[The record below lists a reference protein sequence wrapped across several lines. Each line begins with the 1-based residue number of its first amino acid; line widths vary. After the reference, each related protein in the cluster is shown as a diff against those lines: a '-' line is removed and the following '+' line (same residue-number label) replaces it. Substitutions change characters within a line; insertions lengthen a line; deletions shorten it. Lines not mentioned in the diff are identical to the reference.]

1 MIVHSRLKDE
11 IISPSYHILY
21 QAKWVK
27 MISESPLDIYIT
39 HNTFNN
45 APIIETN
52 RMQVTQWSIYVQN
65 DPPFLPELFPT
76 FTTLYHI
83 LTIIRANLYICLCTA
98 VWVGS
103 GFQSNNNNQCISS
116 TSSFHCVPGLPNQYL
131 VQVTTPELPV

>member
-52 RMQVTQWSIYVQN
+52 RMQ
-65 DPPFLPELFPT
+65 
-76 FTTLYHI
+76 FTWKWP
-83 LTIIRANLYICLCTA
+83 
-98 VWVGS
+98 V
-103 GFQSNNNNQCISS
+103 
-116 TSSFHCVPGLPNQYL
+116 LPNGQYMYKM
-131 VQVTTPELPV
+131 TPLFFQNCFLL